1 MMGTDDYVFTSLPEM
16 PESNSPEIFEE
27 KEKVV
32 CQIPFI
38 VYEAAEIRH
47 IEEKE
52 KIQKAHAEDKKQL
65 NKNWKIIYFSTIAVL
80 VALFAGVLLFFYQY
94 DWSTYTIS
102 TDGGGDASYSEQGDN
117 GNIYYGESSGTETNT
132 QETGN

>member
-1 MMGTDDYVFTSLPEM
+1 MNTEKNIPE
-16 PESNSPEIFEE
+16 NLEE
-27 KEKVV
+27 KEQAV

-52 KIQKAHAEDKKQL
+52 KLRKAHAEDKKQL

-132 QETGN
+132 